1 MPVGNLDLKAEAVL
15 EPHIQFQDPR
25 SKNSTHPKSVFLTGA
40 TGLLGAHLLAELLN
54 KTTAVVY
61 CLTRSNDIDAA
72 KQRLK
77 NHLQFYALWDETL
90 SSRIIP
96 VVGDLS
102 KPLLGISEQQ
112 FSELAS
118 EVDVIYHNGAL
129 VNFFYPY
136 STLKKANVIGTQEIL
151 KLASMAQ
158 TKPVHFVS
166 SLAVFFSNTF
176 SPADLIKETDVPV
189 VDSSFKGGYKQSK
202 WVAEKLVMTAQERG
216 LPATIYRLGRILGDS
231 KHGITGNTDDVLC
244 TLLKACIQL
253 EKYPTS
259 QTKINITPA
268 DYVTKAIVYLS
279 QQETS
284 FEKAFHFFNPQ
295 RITWQNLFNDI
306 RSLGYSVE
314 EIDYEQ
320 WLGKFELH
328 IKNHPEEKSYP
339 FLLRFLNS
347 PGNIFSK
354 RPPFDTSQTTEGLVD
369 SSIVC
374 PPVDAKLIS
383 TYFSYFQSSG
393 YIPAPLSTNNK
404 LS

>member
-1 MPVGNLDLKAEAVL
+1 MPVGNLDLKVEAVL
-15 EPHIQFQDPR
+15 NPHIQFQYPR

-40 TGLLGAHLLAELLN
+40 TGLLGAHLLAELLK
-54 KTTAVVY
+54 KTTADIY
-61 CLTRSNDIDAA
+61 CLTRSNDLEAA

-77 NHLQFYALWDETL
+77 NHLQFYALWEETL

-118 EVDVIYHNGAL
+118 QVDVIYHNGAL
-129 VNFFYPY
+129 VNFVYPY
-136 STLKKANVIGTQEIL
+136 STLKKANVSGTQEIL
-151 KLASMAQ
+151 KLASMVQ

-166 SLAVFFSNTF
+166 SLAVFFSKTY
-176 SPADLIKETDVPV
+176 SQAEWITETDVPV

-202 WVAEKLVMTAQERG
+202 WVAEKLVMMAQERG
-216 LPATIYRLGRILGDS
+216 LPATIYRPGRILGDS

-253 EKYPTS
+253 EKYPAAS

-268 DYVTKAIVYLS
+268 DYVAQAIVYLS
-279 QQETS
+279 QQENS
-284 FEKAFHFFNPQ
+284 FGKGFHFFNPQ
-295 RITWQNLFNDI
+295 PIFWSDLFNEI

-320 WLGKFELH
+320 WLGEFEH
-328 IKNHPEEKSYP
+328 YIKNHPDEKSYP

-354 RPPFDTSQTTEGLVD
+354 RPPFDTRQTTEGLAE

-393 YIPAPLSTNNK
+393 YIPAPPST
-404 LS
+404 

>member
-1 MPVGNLDLKAEAVL
+1 MPVSKLDLNAEAVL
-15 EPHIQFQDPR
+15 EPHIQFQGPR
-25 SKNSTHPKSVFLTGA
+25 SKNATLPKSVFLTGA

-54 KTTAVVY
+54 NTTADIY

-77 NHLQFYALWDETL
+77 NHLQFYALWEETL
-90 SSRIIP
+90 SPRIIP

-112 FSELAS
+112 FGELA
-118 EVDVIYHNGAL
+118 EQIDVIYHNGAL
-129 VNFFYPY
+129 VNFVYPY
-136 STLKKANVIGTQEIL
+136 STLKASNVLGTQEIL

-166 SLAVFFSNTF
+166 SLAVFFSKTY
-176 SPADLIKETDVPV
+176 SQAELIKETDVPI

-216 LPATIYRLGRILGDS
+216 LPAAIYRPGRIMGDS
-231 KHGITGNTDDVLC
+231 KYGITGNTSDVLC

-253 EKYPTS
+253 KKYPVS
-259 QTKINITPA
+259 QTKINMTPA
-268 DYVTKAIVYLS
+268 DYVAKAIVHLS
-279 QQETS
+279 QQDKS

-295 RITWQNLFNDI
+295 PISWQNLFNEI

-314 EIDYEQ
+314 EINYDE
-320 WLGKFELH
+320 WLGEFERH
-328 IKNHPEEKSYP
+328 IKTHPEEKSYP

-354 RPPFDTSQTTEGLVD
+354 RPPFDIRQTTEGLAD
-369 SSIVC
+369 SFIVC
-374 PPVDAKLIS
+374 PPVDANLIS

-393 YIPAPLSTNNK
+393 YIPAP
-404 LS
+404 